1 MKFAACLVLA
11 MVFLL
16 SRPDAHA
23 EREITFAA
31 YDMPSSGTVAI
42 PVRKDAFSEGAF
54 ADVDAASG
62 GALLRAIEAVSFH
75 AEADQQLDLPGVG
88 PFDRVILVGLGE
100 GPLTPR
106 IFENAGGRIGQAGAN
121 STAARI
127 DILWAGDERS
137 EERRVGKEGRGRG

>member
-75 AEADQQLDLPGVG
+75 AEADQ
-88 PFDRVILVGLGE
+88 
-100 GPLTPR
+100 
-106 IFENAGGRIGQAGAN
+106 
-121 STAARI
+121 
-127 DILWAGDERS
+127 RS
-137 EERRVGKEGRGRG
+137 EERRVGRGCGVGSFGDSGHSRVCSSARTTAR